1 MKKVMVGLLVTAAVA
16 VAVPLAL
23 AANASTGNAKLVH
36 VGLNVPECVGP
47 FAGDD
52 SGVVNVQYN
61 AVQQREKVNV
71 SVHNALPNQEYVVDI
86 RCVGAIGTL
95 TTNGQ
100 GTGTAQIDL
109 SDVAVAPG
117 TFYVDISVPNG
128 GGGAGNYGD
137 TFIAGPFTL

>member
-1 MKKVMVGLLVTAAVA
+1 
-16 VAVPLAL
+16 L

-47 FAGDD
+47 SAGPFAGDD

-61 AVQQREKVNV
+61 AVQQREKINV

-100 GTGTAQIDL
+100 GTGTAQIAL
-109 SDVAVAPG
+109 SDVAAAPG
-117 TFYVDISVPNG
+117 TFYVDIAVAPPG
-128 GGGAGNYGD
+128 GGGAGGYGD